1 VKDTAAPVPVLASRP
16 TYVRHLVLAAL
27 CAITTINYIQRN
39 SLGGAETTVRA
50 SLQLSRNDTGD
61 AMGAFFLTYALCQVP
76 SGWLAQRWGGRRALT
91 IYAAGW
97 SIVMAFTAAA
107 TSLPALVGARWAMGA
122 LQAGIFPC
130 CTMILASWYP
140 ATRRGFSSAV
150 LNSFMLIG
158 GVIASWLTARLI
170 GPLGWR
176 WLFLLYVLPGLA
188 WAIWFAL
195 WFRNRPQEHP
205 SVNTA
210 ELAIIS
216 PQTVNVSG
224 PNTLDAM
231 HPPQSVPDAEQV
243 ENITPNREAFSTEG
257 SEKSSWVRERDA
269 EVRDLVQRVVKPSIP
284 WMAIFFS
291 AALWLICIQQFCRA
305 GALRFFDM
313 WLPTY
318 LQEARGQ
325 SVKAANYLTSLP
337 LLAGVIGGPLGGIL
351 SDFVLARTRSRRA
364 ARQGVAIGSI
374 VVALFFYGLA
384 YQIADV
390 RGAVLLSCLGVL
402 IMTFS
407 SPCAYALTMD
417 MGGRNLGVIFA
428 TMNMAGN
435 LGAWAFTTFTP
446 RVVECRGWNA
456 ALLVFAAMHVLA
468 IACWLVL
475 NPNGIIGERADA
487 VPDPKSES

>member
-1 VKDTAAPVPVLASRP
+1 MKDAAAPAPLFVARP
-16 TYVRHLVLAAL
+16 TRVRHLVLAAL
-27 CAITTINYIQRN
+27 CLITTINYVQRN
-39 SLGGAETTVRA
+39 SLGGAETTVR
-50 SLQLSRNDTGD
+50 SDLHLTRNETGD

-97 SIVMAFTAAA
+97 SMVMALTAAV
-107 TSLPALVGARWAMGA
+107 TNHSELVSARWVMGA

-130 CTMILASWYP
+130 STMILASWYP
-140 ATRRGFSSAV
+140 ATQRGFTSAL

-158 GVIASWLTARLI
+158 GVLASWLTAKLI

-176 WLFLLYVLPGLA
+176 GLFLLYAAPGLI
-188 WAIWFAL
+188 WAAWFAV

-205 SVNTA
+205 GVNAA
-210 ELAIIS
+210 ELAIICSDCEPQKKSTFTSKVPWLAIVLS
-216 PQTVNVSG
+216 P
-224 PNTLDAM
+224 
-231 HPPQSVPDAEQV
+231 
-243 ENITPNREAFSTEG
+243 
-257 SEKSSWVRERDA
+257 
-269 EVRDLVQRVVKPSIP
+269 
-284 WMAIFFS
+284 
-291 AALWLICIQQFCRA
+291 ALWLICLQQFFRS

-325 SVKAANYLTSLP
+325 SVSTANYWTSLP
-337 LLAGVIGGPLGGIL
+337 LLAGVLGGPLGGIL
-351 SDFVLARTRSRRA
+351 SDFVLVRTHSRRA

-374 VVALFFYGLA
+374 VVALVFYGLA
-384 YQIADV
+384 FQAADV
-390 RGAVLLSCLGVL
+390 RGAMLLACLGVL

-435 LGAWAFTTFTP
+435 LGSWIFTTFLS
-446 RVVECRGWNA
+446 RVVDWQGWDR

-468 IACWLVL
+468 IACWLLL
-475 NPNGIIGERADA
+475 NPNGIIGECAEDA
-487 VPDPKSES
+487 PDTGR